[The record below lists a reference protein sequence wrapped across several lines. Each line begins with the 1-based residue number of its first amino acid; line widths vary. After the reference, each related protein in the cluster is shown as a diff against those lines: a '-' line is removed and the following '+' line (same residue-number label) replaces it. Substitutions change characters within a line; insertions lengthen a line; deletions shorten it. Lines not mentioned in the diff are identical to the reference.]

1 MTIDAKTQERL
12 DWLAEND
19 IITSICYGPSEGLGV
34 IWTVNCMTF
43 HSQEFARPQ
52 QAHTF
57 DHAVEIAVK
66 HSIKLGF
73 VEGPPP

>member
-1 MTIDAKTQERL
+1 MIDPKTQARL
-12 DWLAEND
+12 DWLAARD
-19 IITSICYGPSEGLGV
+19 IVTSIAYGPAEGLGV

-43 HSQEFARPQ
+43 YSQEFARPQ
-52 QAHTF
+52 QAHSL